1 MQVLLIPKCFAIQP
15 SKNNEILPKELTFW
29 GRTESMEY
37 HHYFKPQACLTL
49 SDTTSRSG
57 GLEAPPS
64 GSPRVPPVPCG
75 GKRRAELAM
84 TGPVFG
90 ALATIMPQAAL
101 SPSQTRKLGARG
113 GRECLIPI
121 GCRAGGRSIPPF
133 WKVLRRLRRWGTGGG
148 GAPWGRKEVQPVSGC
163 HKRALGVAFRLAFP
177 RQSTHL
183 YSVAS
188 ETCLFVKN

>member
-148 GAPWGRKEVQPVSGC
+148 GLHEGGRRFSRCRAATRGHSESHSGLRFRDRVPTSILWLQ
-163 HKRALGVAFRLAFP
+163 KRAC
-177 RQSTHL
+177 S
-183 YSVAS
+183 
-188 ETCLFVKN
+188 